1 MSRSLFI
8 PSIILLSSLFG
19 CNVQQAQEGAQ
30 QQAGTPTDQLE
41 SEAAT
46 PSQAPDSQPEAS
58 ATTVASA
65 PAVDTQEEAPSEGVA
80 LEPSP
85 PPQPATVIVPE
96 GTVLEVRLSEPLS
109 TKTNKNGDEVVAL
122 LDKDLV
128 VDGKIVF
135 PEGSKTYGTLLAVKA
150 SGRVEGLAEMTLTL
164 TEIHLG
170 QDIYQVGTSAITI
183 QAEATK
189 GDDAKLI
196 GGAAGVG
203 ALVGGLIGGKK
214 GAAVGAAVGGGAGT
228 AKVLTSTGQ
237 EVEFEAEHKFSFNLS
252 REVEVKLP

>member
-1 MSRSLFI
+1 MPKSFFI
-8 PSIILLSSLFG
+8 PSIILLSSLFA
-19 CNVQQAQEGAQ
+19 CNVQEAQEGAQ

-46 PSQAPDSQPEAS
+46 PSQAPESQPEAS

-65 PAVDTQEEAPSEGVA
+65 PAIDTQEEAPPEVAA

-85 PPQPATVIVPE
+85 PPQPTTAIVPE
-96 GTVLEVRLSEPLS
+96 GTVLEVRLAEPLS
-109 TKTNKNGDEVVAL
+109 TKTNKNGDELVAL

-128 VDGKIVF
+128 VGGKVVF
-135 PEGSKTYGTLLAVKA
+135 PEGSRAYGRLLAVKG
-150 SGRVEGLAEMTLTL
+150 SGRVEGLAEMTITL

-170 QDIYQVGTSAITI
+170 QEIYQVGTSAITV
-183 QAEATK
+183 QAEGTK
-189 GDDAKLI
+189 GRDAKVI

-214 GAAVGAAVGGGAGT
+214 AAAVGAAVGGGAGT
-228 AKVLTSTGQ
+228 ATVLTTKGQ
-237 EVEFEAEHKFSFNLS
+237 EVEFELEHKFSFNLS
-252 REVEVKLP
+252 RELEVKLP

>member
-1 MSRSLFI
+1 MSKSLFI
-8 PSIILLSSLFG
+8 LSTILLSSLIACG
-19 CNVQQAQEGAQ
+19 VQETQEGAQ
-30 QQAGTPTDQLE
+30 QQAEEPPADQLE
-41 SEAAT
+41 SEAKT
-46 PSQAPDSQPEAS
+46 PSTAPQPQLEAS
-58 ATTVASA
+58 APTAA
-65 PAVDTQEEAPSEGVA
+65 PAAP
-80 LEPSP
+80 LEPAP

-96 GTVLEVRLSEPLS
+96 GTVLEVRLAEPLS

-122 LDKDLV
+122 LDKDLI

-183 QAEATK
+183 QAEGTK
-189 GDDAKLI
+189 GDDAKVI
-196 GGAAGVG
+196 GGATGVG
-203 ALVGGLIGGKK
+203 ALVGGIIGGKK
-214 GAAVGAAVGGGAGT
+214 GAAIGAAVGGGAGT
-228 AKVLTSTGQ
+228 ARVLTSTGQ
-237 EVEFEAEHKFSFNLS
+237 EVEFESEHKFSFNLS

>member
-1 MSRSLFI
+1 MSKSLFI
-8 PSIILLSSLFG
+8 LSTILLSSLFACG
-19 CNVQQAQEGAQ
+19 VPETQEGAQ
-30 QQAGTPTDQLE
+30 QQAGEPPADQLQ
-41 SEAAT
+41 SEATT
-46 PSQAPDSQPEAS
+46 PDPAPQVQLE
-58 ATTVASA
+58 TSA
-65 PAVDTQEEAPSEGVA
+65 PTTAPAAA

-85 PPQPATVIVPE
+85 PSQPAVAVVPE
-96 GTVLEVRLSEPLS
+96 GTVLEVRLAEPLS

-135 PEGSKTYGTLLAVKA
+135 PEGSKAYGTLLAVKA

-170 QDIYQVGTSAITI
+170 HDIYPVDTSAITI
-183 QAEATK
+183 QAEGTK
-189 GDDAKLI
+189 GRDAKVI

-203 ALVGGLIGGKK
+203 ALVGGIIGGKK

-228 AKVLTSTGQ
+228 ASVLTSTGQ
-237 EVEFEAEHKFSFNLS
+237 EVEFEPEHKLSFNLS
-252 REVEVKLP
+252 SAVEVKLP